1 MEYKEAIEFI
11 GDVLI
16 VADMKEYDFDD
27 SPGLVDRLQNLDIE
41 DNFKE
46 VIDLL
51 QQGEKDAEELKKVW
65 QMWRELENMYG
76 SSLTWG
82 IEQKYFPKEA
92 KHENSKIHR

>member
-51 QQGEKDAEELKKVW
+51 QQGEKYRQLVSGINKK
-65 QMWRELENMYG
+65 
-76 SSLTWG
+76 
-82 IEQKYFPKEA
+82 
-92 KHENSKIHR
+92 